1 MIEKK
6 ILIVDDEEG
15 IRRVLCGLLKKEGY
29 QVIEAE
35 DGEAG
40 VELAKKEDPDVIL
53 MDLTMPR
60 MGGLEA
66 CRLLKEDEKTKN
78 IPVLVVTALG
88 GESKM
93 EAIDAGVDDFVSK
106 PFDVE
111 EVSIRVKSMLKIKK
125 LTDELERVLAY
136 VNDID
141 KQRKDKIQDKI
152 V

>member
-6 ILIVDDEEG
+6 ILIVDDEEV
-15 IRRVLCGLLKKEGY
+15 IRRVLRSLLQKDGY
-29 QVIEAE
+29 EVIEAE
-35 DGEAG
+35 DGGAG

-66 CRLLKEDEKTKN
+66 CRLLKKDEKTKN
-78 IPVLVVTALG
+78 IPVLVITALG
-88 GESKM
+88 GENKT
-93 EAIDAGVDDFVSK
+93 EAIDAGIDDFVSK
-106 PFDVE
+106 PFDAE
-111 EVSIRVKSMLKIKK
+111 EISIRVKSMLKIKK

-141 KQRKDKIQDKI
+141 KQRKDKFQAQ
-152 V
+152 

>member
-6 ILIVDDEEG
+6 ILIVDDEE
-15 IRRVLCGLLKKEGY
+15 IVRRVLRGLLKKEGY
-29 QVIEAE
+29 EVIEAE

-66 CRLLKEDEKTKN
+66 CRLLKKDEKTKN
-78 IPVLVVTALG
+78 IPVLVITALG
-88 GESKM
+88 GENKT
-93 EAIDAGVDDFVSK
+93 EAIDAGIDDFVSK
-106 PFDVE
+106 PFDAE
-111 EVSIRVKSMLKIKK
+111 EISIRVKSMLKIKK

-141 KQRKDKIQDKI
+141 KQRKDKFQDK
-152 V
+152 

>member
-6 ILIVDDEEG
+6 ILIVDDEE
-15 IRRVLCGLLKKEGY
+15 IVRRVLSSLLKKEGY
-29 QVIEAE
+29 EVIEAE

-66 CRLLKEDEKTKN
+66 CRLLKKDEKTKN
-78 IPVLVVTALG
+78 IPVLVITALG
-88 GESKM
+88 GENKT
-93 EAIDAGVDDFVSK
+93 EAINAGIDDFVSK
-106 PFDVE
+106 PFDAE
-111 EVSIRVKSMLKIKK
+111 EISIRVKSMLKIKK

-141 KQRKDKIQDKI
+141 KQRKDKLPA
-152 V
+152 